1 MASRHGAP
9 TRLVL
14 ARPAAQALLIALVG
28 TGLVGGGC
36 GEAPLP
42 QRQLRTDDC
51 LRGLQLNR
59 LEAQLQ
65 RCNQVVAAFPS
76 QPGPRNDRYLL
87 RSLAGD
93 DVGAC
98 NDIATAIP
106 LAAKLPTNP
115 ENDQLRS
122 ELKLR
127 QSICQAPE
135 RAVAAP
141 TPTSAPS
148 APAP

>member
-1 MASRHGAP
+1 MASRGRAP
-9 TRLVL
+9 ARRALT
-14 ARPAAQALLIALVG
+14 RPAAQALLIALVG

-36 GEAPLP
+36 SEAPLP
-42 QRQLRTDDC
+42 QRQLRADDC

-59 LEAQLQ
+59 LEAQLK

-87 RSLAGD
+87 RSLSGD

-98 NDIATAIP
+98 SDIATAIP
-106 LAAKLPTNP
+106 LAARLPTHP

-135 RAVAAP
+135 RAIATP